1 MCQDIRDAAATVM
14 DNPENALEIPS
25 MVDLSEFHAEDRDA
39 VRAEWNIQP
48 DEVVTGWV
56 GRLDPKKRVQ
66 DFIAA
71 CGHVI
76 RERENA
82 RFVVIGGPDAFH
94 PEYAEALQR
103 QASELG
109 LNDKILF
116 LGDRPDVP
124 RLLAGLDI
132 FVWLSRGE
140 GMPHVIAEAGAAGL
154 PVIATRDGGTPQ
166 QITDDVS
173 GLFVEHES
181 PLEVAGTIVGLM
193 DEPDL
198 RVRARQCPART
209 CCPYLQRRSRDSAV
223 GTPVCETVAGTMTDR
238 LRLALFTDSLHPSGV
253 GRVME
258 LLARHL
264 PCLALRAVPDLR
276 RPCGRGRTGRADA
289 ALCLRHLPLH
299 RALGRRCG
307 RTARPGSA
315 SFRRGR

>member
-1 MCQDIRDAAATVM
+1 M
-14 DNPENALEIPS
+14 N
-25 MVDLSEFHAEDRDA
+25 
-39 VRAEWNIQP
+39 
-48 DEVVTGWV
+48 
-56 GRLDPKKRVQ
+56 
-66 DFIAA
+66 
-71 CGHVI
+71 

-132 FVWLSRGE
+132 FVWLSQGE

-166 QITDDVS
+166 QITDGVS

-198 RVRARQCPART
+198 RSELGNALREHVVRTYSAEAVIPQWERLFARRCWP
-209 CCPYLQRRSRDSAV
+209 
-223 GTPVCETVAGTMTDR
+223 MTDR

-264 PCLALRAVPDLR
+264 PVLALRAVPDLR
-276 RPCGRGRTGRADA
+276 RPSQARTNWLSGCGLMSPTSSA
-289 ALCLRHLPLH
+289 APCAGMTMLPPCP
-299 RALGRRCG
+299 RW
-307 RTARPGSA
+307 
-315 SFRRGR
+315 